1 MNSTNESS
9 NNDNI
14 ESQEESLAVDT
25 LGGRLFFA
33 REAQGLSARQL
44 AGKVGVESRTLRAWE
59 SDRSE
64 PRSNKLVTLAGVLN
78 ASPNWLLTGEGEIP
92 QINANH
98 PEVDR
103 IQHSLLQ
110 LKGQLEEIVD
120 EIERLNNSVGTLTK
134 SNDDS

>member
-1 MNSTNESS
+1 M
-9 NNDNI
+9 
-14 ESQEESLAVDT
+14 
-25 LGGRLFFA
+25 FFA